1 MYLNSWLSCYIAV
14 LPARFLNASEKL
26 VYQDVQAI
34 FCFLFFW
41 LAGSFSSPSPL
52 YLFFS
57 RHLLSLLTSSM
68 IQLFVWPLVGKLN
81 CTINP
86 QHLLNWNA
94 LFSHILWYRTISP
107 LTLCSRPVSRH
118 AISSAGTLSPA
129 LFRTGLCPSQAITLS
144 QLTAECSTA

>member
-1 MYLNSWLSCYIAV
+1 MKPWLICCVAT

-26 VYQDVQAI
+26 VYQEVQAI
-34 FCFLFFW
+34 FCFCFFR
-41 LAGSFSSPSPL
+41 LGAGSFSSPSPL

-86 QHLLNWNA
+86 QHLLNWND

-107 LTLCSRPVSRH
+107 LTLCSRLVSRH
-118 AISSAGTLSPA
+118 AINSAGTLGPA